1 VKPVLEPVPTPKVR
15 PKSLE
20 PVELGRVLSKD
31 PARDQARRLARDK
44 DIKPTRSSPSSV
56 PATSDEPVP
65 KRKPS
70 RTGRSMK
77 SRQSNPRASKT
88 GRTNSSTRK
97 QVKPPVVLMA
107 VAAVAVVL
115 GLIMVPR
122 LFQSSPRRVTQVNYA
137 ATNGFNAGAATLPA
151 VNVQTSATSH
161 LSIGRTITTSSSQS
175 QKPAVN
181 LTPSEQ
187 IQLEQIAGY
196 ESGIPPVIVFRDG
209 SKLNA
214 DPVVIGR
221 LRADVRMQLTYSR
234 EPQ

>member
-1 VKPVLEPVPTPKVR
+1 VKPVVEPVPTSRVR

-20 PVELGRVLSKD
+20 PAVLGRAPSKD

-44 DIKPTRSSPSSV
+44 DLKPTRSSPSSM
-56 PATSDEPVP
+56 PEIAASDVLTP

-70 RTGRSMK
+70 RAGRSMK
-77 SRQSNPRASKT
+77 SRQSDPRASKT
-88 GRTNSSTRK
+88 DRKSKSSPRK
-97 QVKPPVVLMA
+97 SVKPPVVLMA
-107 VAAVAVVL
+107 IAAVVVVL
-115 GLIMVPR
+115 GLVMLPR
-122 LFQSSPRRVTQVNYA
+122 VFQSSPRRVTQVNYA
-137 ATNGFNAGAATLPA
+137 AANGFDARPA
-151 VNVQTSATSH
+151 VSLQTSAP
-161 LSIGRTITTSSSQS
+161 SIGRTITTTSSQS
-175 QKPAVN
+175 QKPALN
-181 LTPSEQ
+181 LTPSEN

-221 LRADVRMQLTYSR
+221 LRADVRMQLTYTR

>member
-1 VKPVLEPVPTPKVR
+1 VKPALEPTPTSRTRQKP
-15 PKSLE
+15 LE
-20 PVELGRVLSKD
+20 PAVLGRAPSKD

-44 DIKPTRSSPSSV
+44 DLKPTRSSPSSQ
-56 PATSDEPVP
+56 PEPMDAMLGETP

-70 RTGRSMK
+70 RAGRSMK
-77 SRQSNPRASKT
+77 SRQSDPRASKT
-88 GRTNSSTRK
+88 DRKLKSSPRK

-107 VAAVAVVL
+107 VAAVVVVL
-115 GLIMVPR
+115 GLIMLPR
-122 LFQSSPRRVTQVNYA
+122 VFQSSPRRVTQVNYA
-137 ATNGFNAGAATLPA
+137 AANGFDARPA
-151 VNVQTSATSH
+151 VSLQTSAP
-161 LSIGRTITTSSSQS
+161 SIGRTITTTSSQS
-175 QKPAVN
+175 QKPALN
-181 LTPSEQ
+181 LTPSEK

>member
-1 VKPVLEPVPTPKVR
+1 VKPAIEPIPTSRVR

-20 PVELGRVLSKD
+20 PAVLGRVPSKD

-44 DIKPTRSSPSSV
+44 DLKPTRSSPSSV
-56 PATSDEPVP
+56 PETLDTVLDQMP

-70 RTGRSMK
+70 RASRSMK
-77 SRQSNPRASKT
+77 SRQSEPRASKT
-88 GRTNSSTRK
+88 GRTKSSARK
-97 QVKPPVVLMA
+97 PVKPPVVLMA
-107 VAAVAVVL
+107 VAAAVVVF
-115 GLIMVPR
+115 GLIMLPR
-122 LFQSSPRRVTQVNYA
+122 VFQSSPRRVTQVDYA
-137 ATNGFNAGAATLPA
+137 AANALNAGVATRPA
-151 VNVQTSATSH
+151 VNVQTNTP
-161 LSIGRTITTSSSQS
+161 SIGRTITTTSSQV
-175 QKPAVN
+175 QKPALN
-181 LTPSEQ
+181 LTPSEK